1 MKFKMRGEV
10 FCNAFADDVGLVLKD
25 RRSSLG
31 PLAGFLKDFGDTS
44 GMQVNREGVLSA
56 GEDMTEVRKEL
67 QEHCPEWA
75 EMPPGRV
82 AKYLGFYIED
92 INRPKQWQEVCE
104 KMMDTSAGW
113 DWQTGGGVHF
123 ASVIYNT
130 YLA

>member
-1 MKFKMRGEV
+1 
-10 FCNAFADDVGLVLKD
+10 
-25 RRSSLG
+25 
-31 PLAGFLKDFGDTS
+31 
-44 GMQVNREGVLSA
+44 
-56 GEDMTEVRKEL
+56 
-67 QEHCPEWA
+67 
-75 EMPPGRV
+75 MPPGRV

-92 INRPKQWQEVCE
+92 INRPTRWQEVCE